1 MVIIAG
7 DNKVI
12 IDVFLLSIITCFLI
26 DNTINLLIISG
37 KSTVLKPLP
46 IYVKNS
52 LLGMDVR
59 CLCHILLP
67 VCRLY

>member
-1 MVIIAG
+1 MFA
-7 DNKVI
+7 
-12 IDVFLLSIITCFLI
+12 FYYHLFLI
-26 DNTINLLIISG
+26 DNTVNLLIISG
-37 KSTVLKPLP
+37 KRTVLKPLP

-52 LLGMDVR
+52 LLGMNVR

>member
-1 MVIIAG
+1 MVIITG
-7 DNKVI
+7 DNKC
-12 IDVFLLSIITCFLI
+12 FSAFYYHLFLI
-26 DNTINLLIISG
+26 DNTVNLLIISG
-37 KSTVLKPLP
+37 KHTVLKPLA

-52 LLGMDVR
+52 LLGMNVR

>member
-1 MVIIAG
+1 MFFC
-7 DNKVI
+7 
-12 IDVFLLSIITCFLI
+12 FLLSPVLI
-26 DNTINLLIISG
+26 DNTVNLLIISG
-37 KSTVLKPLP
+37 KRTVLKPLP

-52 LLGMDVR
+52 LLGMNVR

>member
-1 MVIIAG
+1 MVIITG

-12 IDVFLLSIITCFLI
+12 IDVFLLFI

-37 KSTVLKPLP
+37 KCTVLKPLP

-52 LLGMDVR
+52 LLGMNVR
-59 CLCHILLP
+59 CLYHILLP

>member
-7 DNKVI
+7 DNR
-12 IDVFLLSIITCFLI
+12 FFSAFYYHLFLI

-37 KSTVLKPLP
+37 ECTVLKPLP

>member
-1 MVIIAG
+1 MFFC
-7 DNKVI
+7 
-12 IDVFLLSIITCFLI
+12 FLLSPVLI
-26 DNTINLLIISG
+26 DNTVNLLIISG
-37 KSTVLKPLP
+37 KRAVLKPLP

-52 LLGMDVR
+52 LLGMNVR